1 MTMRN
6 FRWALLSISLALVLE
21 TAHVTAFA
29 STAWQQPTPA
39 ELSMTSYPADPS
51 ASAVYLYREEK
62 VDDERN
68 FHTVYA
74 RIKILTE
81 KGKETFGN
89 IDIRYVPPSFKVDQ
103 FEGRTIQSNG
113 DVVPFTGQPYDKLIE
128 KEGDIKIMAKAYS
141 MPDVQIGSIVEYRYR
156 IKSDSEWRVPP
167 NWHFRQSV
175 PVLKA
180 NYNFAPMATNKGL
193 IYSLRLPT
201 GEKVVKEK
209 DGSLD
214 LTISSIPELPDE
226 EFLPPIGNSDYRLI
240 FYYSDFKTPDE
251 YWRVAGRD
259 WSEDFDRFA
268 KVSGKI
274 RDAVNGM
281 LTPADTEQE
290 KVQKIYAA
298 IMKLENTS
306 FTREHTTKENKAEH
320 LKVNTAQDIWAQQ
333 SGTDD
338 EITRLFV
345 ALVRAAG
352 LKAYGAIVVNRD
364 QNFFDPAYLS
374 WNQMEDELAIV
385 TINGKEVYLDP
396 GQRYCEFGKLHWKHT
411 WASGVRQSGDGKP
424 EKFSTPGPDFKD
436 NVLERNAHLMLDSN
450 DQLAGLLYETITGA
464 EALAWRQDAL
474 TGDEAGTKKRF
485 EERLQHFMPSGIQ
498 MKVTQLVGLT
508 DFTIPLTA
516 VINVSGSLGTQ
527 TGKHIFIPAVLL
539 DAGSTPLFAET
550 HRENDVDMHFPY
562 AIRDEVQLTL
572 PTNFTIENLPGE
584 NAFTLPS
591 RADYTAKFIYKGNV
605 FTYGR
610 RLRVGSVFYKAG
622 DYPALHSFFQKVSS
636 DDQEQVALT
645 VAPVATTAKTASM
658 ASGVGR

>member
-1 MTMRN
+1 MTMR
-6 FRWALLSISLALVLE
+6 RYRALIPLCLALVFG

-29 STAWQQPTPA
+29 STAWQQPTPD
-39 ELSMTSYPADPS
+39 ELSMKSYPADPS

-62 VDDERN
+62 VDDDRN

-81 KGKETFGN
+81 KGKETFGD
-89 IDIRYVPPSFKVDQ
+89 IEIRYIPPSFKVDQ

-141 MPDVQIGSIVEYRYR
+141 MPDVQIGSIIEYRYR

-167 NWHFRQSV
+167 DWHFRQSV

-214 LTISSIPELPDE
+214 LMISNIPALPDE

-240 FYYSDFKTPDE
+240 FYYSDFKTPDA
-251 YWRVAGRD
+251 YWRVAGND
-259 WSEDFDRFA
+259 WSQDFDRFA
-268 KVSGKI
+268 KASGKI
-274 RDAVNGM
+274 RDAVNGIV
-281 LTPADTEQE
+281 TPADTDQQ

-306 FTREHTTKENKAEH
+306 FTREHTAKENKAQH

-333 SGTDD
+333 RGSDD

-345 ALVRAAG
+345 AMVRAAG
-352 LKAYGAIVVNRD
+352 LKAYGAAVANR
-364 QNFFDPAYLS
+364 NESVFYANYLS
-374 WNQMEDELAIV
+374 WNQLDDELAIV
-385 TINGKEVYLDP
+385 SIGGKEVYFDP

-411 WASGVRQSGDGKP
+411 WATGVRQTDDGKT
-424 EKFSTPGPDFKD
+424 EIFSTPGPDFRG
-436 NVLERNAHLMLDSN
+436 NVLERTARLTLDPN
-450 DQLAGLLYETITGA
+450 DQLAGLLYETMTGA

-474 TGDEAGTKKRF
+474 SGDEAGTKKRL
-485 EERLQHFMPSGIQ
+485 EERLQSSMPSGVQ
-498 MKVTQLVGLT
+498 VKVTQLVGLT
-508 DFTIPLTA
+508 DLTIPLKA
-516 VINVSGSLGTQ
+516 VINVSGTLGTQ

-562 AIRDEVQLTL
+562 AVRDEVQLTL
-572 PTNFTIENLPGE
+572 PTNFTVENLPGE

-591 RADYTAKFIYKGNV
+591 QADYTAKFISKGNI
-605 FTYGR
+605 FAYGR
-610 RLRVGSVFYKAG
+610 RLRVASVYYKAA
-622 DYPALHSFFQKVSS
+622 DYPALHGFFQKVSS

-645 VAPVATTAKTASM
+645 VAPLATTAKTAST
-658 ASGVGR
+658 APGAER

>member
-1 MTMRN
+1 MTMRTY
-6 FRWALLSISLALVLE
+6 RALIPLWCALVLG

-29 STAWQQPTPA
+29 STAWQQPTPE
-39 ELSMTSYPADPS
+39 ELSMKSYPADPG

-68 FHTVYA
+68 VHTVYA

-81 KGKETFGN
+81 KGKETCGN
-89 IDIRYVPPSFKVDQ
+89 IEIRYVPPIFKVDQ

-113 DVVPFTGQPYDKLIE
+113 DVVPFTGPPYDKLIE

-141 MPDVQIGSIVEYRYR
+141 MPDIQIGSIVEYRYR

-167 NWHFRQSV
+167 DWHFRQSV

-180 NYNFAPMATNKGL
+180 HYNFAPMATNTGL
-193 IYSLRLPT
+193 LYGLRLPT

-214 LTISSIPELPDE
+214 LTISNIPALPDE
-226 EFLPPIGNSDYRLI
+226 EFLPPIGTSNYRLI
-240 FYYSDFKTPDE
+240 FYYSGFDTPDK
-251 YWRVAGRD
+251 YWKVVGHD

-268 KVSGKI
+268 KASGKI
-274 RDAVNGM
+274 RDAVNGIV
-281 LTPADTEQE
+281 TPADTGQQ

-306 FTREHTTKENKAEH
+306 FTREHTAKENKAEH
-320 LKVNTAQDIWAQQ
+320 LKVNTAEDIWAQQ
-333 SGTDD
+333 RGSDD

-345 ALVRAAG
+345 AMVRAAG
-352 LKAYGAIVVNRD
+352 LKAYGAAVANR
-364 QNFFDPAYLS
+364 NESVFDRNYLS
-374 WNQMEDELAIV
+374 WNQLDDELAIV
-385 TINGKEVYLDP
+385 SIDGKEVYFDP

-411 WASGVRQSGDGKP
+411 WATGVRQTDDGKT
-424 EKFSTPGPDFKD
+424 EIFSTPGPDFRG
-436 NVLERNAHLMLDSN
+436 NVLERTARLTLDPN
-450 DQLAGLLYETITGA
+450 DQVAGLLYETMTGA

-474 TGDEAGTKKRF
+474 SEDEAGTKNGF
-485 EERLQHFMPSGIQ
+485 EERLQRSMPSGVQ
-498 MKVTQLVGLT
+498 VKVTQLVGLT

-516 VINVSGSLGTQ
+516 VINVSGTLGTQ
-527 TGKHIFIPAVLL
+527 TGKHIFIPAILL

-562 AIRDEVQLTL
+562 AVRDEVQLTL
-572 PTNFTIENLPGE
+572 PTNFMIENLPGE

-591 RADYTAKFIYKGNV
+591 QADYTAKFISKGNI
-605 FTYGR
+605 FAYGR
-610 RLRVGSVFYKAG
+610 RLRVASVFYKTA
-622 DYPALHSFFQKVSS
+622 DYPALHGFFQKVSS

-645 VAPVATTAKTASM
+645 VTPVAATAKTAS
-658 ASGVGR
+658 AAPGAGR